1 MQTEGQI
8 SRQSREINRTVDEE
22 SATDKR
28 ESCEIPREAIGGGQS
43 ERTEGGGEEIIV
55 RVVDWSKHEKFHSTR
70 RKRQNPR
77 PWSKVL
83 VF

>member
-28 ESCEIPREAIGGGQS
+28 ESCEIPREAIGGQS
-43 ERTEGGGEEIIV
+43 ERTEGGGGGNNCACCQLEEARGI
-55 RVVDWSKHEKFHSTR
+55 
-70 RKRQNPR
+70 PLY
-77 PWSKVL
+77 PP
-83 VF
+83 